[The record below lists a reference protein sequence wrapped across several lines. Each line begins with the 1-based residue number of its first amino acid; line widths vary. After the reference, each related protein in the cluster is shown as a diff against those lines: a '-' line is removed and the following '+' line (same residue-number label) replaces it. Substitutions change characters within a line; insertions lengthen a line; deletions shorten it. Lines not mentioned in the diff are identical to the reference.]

1 MSYEEGLKDEQS
13 GDYFS
18 ALSTY
23 RQELDSDRLTK
34 DVLRGLFRATLKV
47 GDIHALSL
55 DLLDL
60 CKSTGISSASAQLMQ
75 GRLLVE
81 IGENQRARDIAC
93 ELDSKFFGVS
103 ENLELELLRANMLA
117 LDFRFDEA
125 IELLKKSDQ
134 VSPNHLRRIAE
145 LELAAQRP
153 ESVVI
158 ALKSYVRELNKKNKL
173 QGSNKRFIT
182 ASGFLFN
189 LANQMWLEQKFPQV
203 RDLPSLSYSMKM
215 LQEISRDN
223 FEAREQIFDLIPGQ
237 LSNPAPD
244 CVSQNS
250 TRNQMVISNNGT
262 LNKRT
267 PENDPKSSLDS
278 LIRFVDDDFIAGEF
292 SRIPL
297 EGWELRYKLPPNIEV
312 FSVEESGLPVWTNFK
327 LSAERSLIFS
337 WSEHLKESKQIA
349 KKGHF
354 SHSYPSVRLTQL
366 LARELEFNPAHSPKI
381 ILRNIMRRGRHLSRR
396 YTT

>member
-1 MSYEEGLKDEQS
+1 MSYEEGLKHEQS

-34 DVLRGLFRATLKV
+34 DVLRGLFRTTLKV

-134 VSPNHLRRIAE
+134 VSPNHWRRIAE
-145 LELAAQRP
+145 FELAAHRP
-153 ESVVI
+153 ESAVV
-158 ALKSYVRELNKKNKL
+158 ALKFYVQELNKKNASR
-173 QGSNKRFIT
+173 GSSKRFIT
-182 ASGFLFN
+182 ASGFIFN
-189 LANQMWLEQKFPQV
+189 LANQVWLEQKFPETKEF
-203 RDLPSLSYSMKM
+203 PSLMQSMKA
-215 LQEISRDN
+215 LQEVIKVKTFCSDD
-223 FEAREQIFDLIPGQ
+223 I
-237 LSNPAPD
+237 LS
-244 CVSQNS
+244 S
-250 TRNQMVISNNGT
+250 
-262 LNKRT
+262 RT
-267 PENDPKSSLDS
+267 PCL
-278 LIRFVDDDFIAGEF
+278 
-292 SRIPL
+292 
-297 EGWELRYKLPPNIEV
+297 
-312 FSVEESGLPVWTNFK
+312 
-327 LSAERSLIFS
+327 
-337 WSEHLKESKQIA
+337 
-349 KKGHF
+349 
-354 SHSYPSVRLTQL
+354 
-366 LARELEFNPAHSPKI
+366 
-381 ILRNIMRRGRHLSRR
+381 RRGSSEWNYHHHREAISII
-396 YTT
+396 Y